1 MFERLFDRPITVAK
15 QWAGPLLEERLRYLS
30 HLAEQGVARHRLQV
44 RAYYLLVVAQRLRL
58 AERPGELISSGEIE
72 RQARRSAQ
80 QPGPRKVI
88 GSEWQRVYFLRYAT
102 QWLQFCGRLQPLAD
116 PPHRYAELIT
126 AFADFLGR
134 DKGLVPSTIRACCSM
149 ARTFLDRLGST
160 VNDSLGTITVTQLD
174 EALAEYVAAGGY
186 SRGTVQEIVCKLR
199 AFFRYA
205 EMCHW
210 CRPGL
215 AAALQAPRVFAQG
228 SLPVHP
234 SWHEV
239 QQVLALTEGN
249 QTVDIRDHA
258 LLLLLTVYGLRAGEV
273 VRLRLNDLDW
283 EQELLTVRRSKSGR
297 SQIYPLSRA
306 VGAAR
311 SATFARHGRQRLCG
325 DVRHSSPSLS
335 PDGPLYP
342 LPDRRTAIACC
353 EPLPLA
359 LRPTHPSS
367 CLRNPPPGARSV
379 AERDWRPLGPSP
391 SRYHPHLRQG
401 RPRPAPPGRRF
412 RSRRCAMNLQQLID
426 RYIAHRQSLGH
437 SSGPMRVSFVC
448 LAAPSVR
455 TPKSAMF
462 GPSK

>member
-1 MFERLFDRPITVAK
+1 MFERLFDRPITVAQ
-15 QWAGPLLEERLRYLS
+15 QWAGPLLEERLHYLS

-58 AERPGELISSGEIE
+58 AQRPGELISSGQIE
-72 RQARRSAQ
+72 RQARCWAQ

-102 QWLQFCGRLQPLAD
+102 QWLQFCGRLQPLSD
-116 PPHRYAELIT
+116 PPHRYAEMLA

-134 DKGLVPSTIRACCSM
+134 EKGLVPSTIRACCSM

-228 SLPVHP
+228 SLPVRP

-297 SQIYPLSRA
+297 SQIYPLSRV
-306 VGAAR
+306 VGAALIR
-311 SATFARHGRQRLCG
+311 YLCEARPPASLREVFVTRHPPFRPMDRCTLYLIVARRLRA
-325 DVRHSSPSLS
+325 VNPSLS
-335 PDGPLYP
+335 HYGPH
-342 LPDRRTAIACC
+342 
-353 EPLPLA
+353 A
-359 LRPTHPSS
+359 LRHACATHLLEQGLSLKEIGDHLGHRHPDTTRIYAKVD
-367 CLRNPPPGARSV
+367 LAR
-379 AERDWRPLGPSP
+379 
-391 SRYHPHLRQG
+391 LRQ
-401 RPRPAPPGRRF
+401 
-412 RSRRCAMNLQQLID
+412 
-426 RYIAHRQSLGH
+426 
-437 SSGPMRVSFVC
+437 V
-448 LAAPSVR
+448 
-455 TPKSAMF
+455 
-462 GPSK
+462 